1 MPEENKTVLVL
12 CDDLIFSSKIS
23 GEARAIGLQTKVIK
37 TVDKLIEVASKEK
50 FSGALIDL
58 GIASSELEKLIRT
71 TNF

>member
-37 TVDKLIEVASKEK
+37 TVDKLIE
-50 FSGALIDL
+50 
-58 GIASSELEKLIRT
+58 IAT
-71 TNF
+71 